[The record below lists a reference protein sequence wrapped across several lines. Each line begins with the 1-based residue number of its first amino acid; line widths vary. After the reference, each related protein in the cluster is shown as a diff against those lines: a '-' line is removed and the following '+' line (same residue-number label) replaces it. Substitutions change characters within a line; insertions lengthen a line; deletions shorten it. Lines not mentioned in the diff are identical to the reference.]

1 MSASAELA
9 CAMAAVTLAE
19 RIERLPADERAILD
33 ILLDRLEQGRAD
45 YGPWQVDDGRD
56 NVAEA
61 FDEILDAMH
70 YTAAG
75 LVRLKRSQQGGVR

>member
-1 MSASAELA
+1 MNASAELA

-19 RIERLPADERAILD
+19 RIERLPADERAILEA
-33 ILLDRLEQGRAD
+33 LLDRLEQGRAD

>member
-1 MSASAELA
+1 VSDAIELTS
-9 CAMAAVTLAE
+9 AMAAVALAE
-19 RIERLPADERAILD
+19 RIERLPADERTILES
-33 ILLDRLEQGRAD
+33 LLDRLEQGRAD

-75 LVRLKRSQQGGVR
+75 LVRLKRSQRGGAQ